1 MSPPSPL
8 YLVLLPFPV
17 ALILLEARF
26 VFRFKQIYYYYI
38 NAFHIK
44 LQRIRHV
51 MHPGFKQYMT
61 RFNMLFM
68 NNLNDSDLVYSYFVF
83 L

>member
-8 YLVLLPFPV
+8 YLVLLRFP
-17 ALILLEARF
+17 AASILLEARF
-26 VFRFKQIYYYYI
+26 VYRFKQIYYYYI

-44 LQRIRHV
+44 LQRILHV
-51 MHPGFKQYMT
+51 MHPGFRQYMT
-61 RFNMLFM
+61 RFDMLLM
-68 NNLNDSDLVYSYFVF
+68 NNLDDSDLVYSYFVF